1 MAEKTVAERSLELHE
16 KFRGK
21 IEIKSRVPVKTKE
34 DLSLAY
40 TPGVA
45 QPCLEIQED
54 ISKSYVYTN
63 RWNTC
68 LVVTDGT
75 AVLGLGDIGPEAG
88 MPVMEGKCVL
98 FKEFGNVD
106 AFPLCIKSKDVDEI
120 VNTIY
125 LISGS
130 CGGVNLEDIAAPR
143 CFEIEKKLKEKCDI
157 PIFHD
162 DQHGTAVITLAGLT
176 NALRLVGKKKEEIKV
191 AVNGAGA
198 AAISITKL
206 LIAAGIKNVTLCD
219 RTGAIYE
226 GREKGMNPIKEEM
239 AKITNRDKIHGSL
252 ADIVKGA
259 DVFIGVSAPGSL
271 TTDMVKT
278 MAKDA
283 IIFAC
288 ANPTPE
294 IYPDEAKAGGARVI
308 ATGRSDFPNQI
319 NNVLAFPGI
328 FRGAF
333 DVRASDINDE
343 MKMAAAEAL
352 ANLISEDELSEDY
365 IIPAA
370 FDPRVGKAVA
380 EAVAEAARK
389 SGVARI

>member
-45 QPCLEIQED
+45 QPCLEIQKD

-106 AFPLCIKSKDVDEI
+106 AFQLCIKSKDVDEI